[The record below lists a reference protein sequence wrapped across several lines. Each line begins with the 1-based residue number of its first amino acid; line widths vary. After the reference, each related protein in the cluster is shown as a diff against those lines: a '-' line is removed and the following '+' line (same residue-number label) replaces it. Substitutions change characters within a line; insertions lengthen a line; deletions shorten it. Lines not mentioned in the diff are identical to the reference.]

1 MEIIRRGT
9 SEIIPEEEL
18 IKKLQQ
24 SIESGKP
31 LNIKLGCDPTRPDL
45 HLGHSVVLRKLAQ
58 FQELGHQ
65 AILIIGDFTAL
76 IGDPSGRNSTRPP
89 LTETEIS
96 ENAKSYFEQAYKILD
111 KEKTRIVY
119 NSEWLGKMNFSDVI
133 KLASK
138 YTVARMMERDDFT
151 NRFKEGV
158 PISMHEILYP
168 LAQAMDSVDIE
179 SDVELGGTD
188 QKFNLLVGRDI
199 QREYG
204 KAPQVILTMPILVG
218 TDGVEKMS
226 KSYDNY
232 IGISDSPKD
241 IYGRTL
247 SIPDKVIYNYYEVAT
262 DISSDELVEVKE
274 ILENGSGNPRDIKR
288 TLARKLVEMYHS
300 KEAAIQAEK
309 EFDNIFINKG
319 IPDHLPTYHSNVYKI
334 NIIELIITLKFAPS
348 KGEARRLIQQGGV
361 SIDSKKITNVF
372 QEIIIDSEK
381 VLKVGKRNFMKL
393 LYSKEKIRTKFKITG
408 LFYENNNYQF
418 RKYLDIKRNDSNNN
432 ILPDLQVIVLRPD
445 SSTPLHENWNSEI
458 ETETTRSTMHDQIIK
473 VMMNCNLTY
482 SRILT
487 LSDYKVDSISSFFSQ
502 IINLDNI
509 GIKHSIFDS
518 SRVNEFNKFFIKNIP
533 TIFAW
538 GVDSK
543 INNLARKAINRIGVT
558 ETLGWEKEGLVYS
571 YYHPNYRKNEW
582 VNKIAKMINSINN
595 I

>member
-1 MEIIRRGT
+1 MSDKIKFASVEEQMEVIRRGA
-9 SEIIPEEEL
+9 SEIIPEKEL
-18 IKKLQQ
+18 IKKLEK

-89 LTETEIS
+89 LTEAEIE

-111 KEKTRIVY
+111 KDKTKIVY
-119 NSEWLGKMNFSDVI
+119 NSEWLGKMNFADVI

-151 NRFKEGV
+151 NRFKDGI

-168 LAQAMDSVDIE
+168 LAQAMDSVAIE

-199 QREYG
+199 QRENG
-204 KAPQVILTMPILVG
+204 MTPQVTLTMPILVG

-247 SIPDKVIYNYYEVAT
+247 SIPDNIIFNYYEVAT
-262 DISSDELVEVKE
+262 DISKEELVEIKTA
-274 ILENGSGNPRDIKR
+274 LKDGTGNPRDLKR

-300 KEAAIQAEK
+300 KEDAIKAEE
-309 EFDNIFINKG
+309 EFDNIFKKKG
-319 IPDHLPTYHSNVYKI
+319 IPDEIPEFNSEVEKLTIIDLITTI
-334 NIIELIITLKFAPS
+334 NFAPS

-361 SIDSKKITNVF
+361 SIDGEKITDIY
-372 QEIIIDSEK
+372 QEIIFDSEK
-381 VLKVGKRNFMKL
+381 VLKVGKRKFMKL
-393 LYSKEKIRTKFKITG
+393 
-408 LFYENNNYQF
+408 
-418 RKYLDIKRNDSNNN
+418 
-432 ILPDLQVIVLRPD
+432 
-445 SSTPLHENWNSEI
+445 
-458 ETETTRSTMHDQIIK
+458 M
-473 VMMNCNLTY
+473 
-482 SRILT
+482 
-487 LSDYKVDSISSFFSQ
+487 
-502 IINLDNI
+502 
-509 GIKHSIFDS
+509 
-518 SRVNEFNKFFIKNIP
+518 
-533 TIFAW
+533 
-538 GVDSK
+538 
-543 INNLARKAINRIGVT
+543 LAK
-558 ETLGWEKEGLVYS
+558 
-571 YYHPNYRKNEW
+571 
-582 VNKIAKMINSINN
+582 
-595 I
+595 